1 MSLSAQS
8 LRQNYLIA
16 YGLMVTGDWLQGPY
30 IYALYS
36 DYGYSQ
42 ETIAQLFVVGFASSM
57 ILGTFIGSLADK
69 WGRKKMALCYCALYI
84 ISCIT
89 KHNRTLEWLYFG
101 RLTGGAATS
110 LLMSIFESWLVREN
124 TKQGGSDE
132 YLSNTLSY
140 ATLLNSVIAIASGFL
155 AEAVVRAL
163 PLNRSVDTPGDWFY
177 GGYTGPFDLAI
188 VALAIGAFFIASNWA
203 ENYGSSSA
211 SIVEGGSLKEG
222 FALVLSNPVILS
234 LGLAQGCFEGAM
246 YCFVFMWTPAILSK
260 AGDEKPALGTIFSIF
275 MVGCMVGSQLFGAL
289 MKRQFTPERIL
300 VFVFGASA
308 LLLGVRPLD
317 DLIGTDL
324 QFYGF
329 TLFEVCVGIY
339 FPCMGTLKSI
349 VVPEEKRSTIYNIY
363 RIPLNAIVLAV
374 LLSGTGVTTTLTICS
389 ALLVVA
395 TFLQLF
401 ILGRLHYAKVSSSDV
416 ELG

>member
-1 MSLSAQS
+1 MS
-8 LRQNYLIA
+8 LRQRYLVA

-69 WGRKKMALCYCALYI
+69 WGRKKMALCYCLLYI

-89 KHNRTLEWLYFG
+89 KHNRTLEWLFFG

-124 TKQGGSDE
+124 AKQGASDE

-140 ATLLNSVIAIASGFL
+140 ATLLNSIIAIASGLL
-155 AEAVVRAL
+155 AESVVRAF
-163 PLNRSVDTPGDWFY
+163 PLNRSMDTPGDWFF

-188 VALAIGAFFIASNWA
+188 VALAIGAAFIGANWN
-203 ENYGSSSA
+203 ENYGAGGESA
-211 SIVEGGSLKEG
+211 GRGGTLKDGFRLVWGNSIVLC
-222 FALVLSNPVILS
+222 

-275 MVGCMVGSQLFGAL
+275 MIGCMVGSQLFGVM
-289 MKRQFTPERIL
+289 MKRNYTPERIL
-300 VFVFGASA
+300 VFVFAASCVLLA
-308 LLLGVRPLD
+308 LRPLD
-317 DLIGTDL
+317 DLIGTNL

-329 TLFEVCVGIY
+329 TLFEVCVGVY
-339 FPCMGTLKSI
+339 FPAMGTLKST
-349 VVPEEKRSTIYNIY
+349 VVPEEMRSTIYNIY

-374 LLSGTGVTTTLTICS
+374 LLSGTGVTTTLSICS
-389 ALLVVA
+389 FLLFVA
-395 TFLQLF
+395 TFLQLY
-401 ILGRLHYAKVSSSDV
+401 ILGAQRYAKLTSSDLDI
-416 ELG
+416 ETP